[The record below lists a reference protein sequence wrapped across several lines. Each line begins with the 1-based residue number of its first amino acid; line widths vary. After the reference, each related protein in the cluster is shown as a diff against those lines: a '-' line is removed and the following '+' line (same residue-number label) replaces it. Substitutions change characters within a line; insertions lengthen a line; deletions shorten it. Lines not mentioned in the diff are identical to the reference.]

1 MVATRLSLL
10 SLAAVSSCM
19 FGAFRGEP
27 RLGRIDRRLNGSGG
41 ERSADDATSGNGTPF
56 SGDVVSPSAMA
67 SDAVVPIPSAVT
79 SGNTVVSISLEPAA
93 ATTYPPST
101 SSTSLA
107 VEYLVPAALITDGK
121 VHITDFERATET
133 TLFAQPTVP
142 AAQAAPAPPG
152 EGVVIK
158 TVIFGSDLTPVLS
171 VGIVEPPTPPT
182 PPIKPVAGNGK
193 KPPALP
199 SKPYLA
205 NSTVTTSM
213 NMSRPIISTTD
224 SWTLP
229 TELPGDITLP
239 GLTLPPL
246 PIPTISFGS
255 WVTIMPTTTTKPVT
269 AAPTAPPGSGISYCQ
284 ASDFEKPTT
293 SYSIIY
299 STTITWTGDP
309 NEYTAPFPPLIT
321 PKPSCVQ
328 APLAPPPP
336 VRYTLS
342 RCNGTDTETEYR
354 TCEFSTTT
362 VYDVVTG
369 RPLPSTATGGN
380 KAKGT
385 TTVLVTDKN
394 PAVVFPTSSMPDYG
408 GADRGGG
415 TKYRDKVTAGGD
427 VGPITTGPGGSKV
440 GSGVGS
446 VPAVPITVSLRPG
459 AVTLNDQVYTDNPA
473 LRTQIA
479 HVGGEWFT
487 IEPTRVV
494 GAGTTLN
501 RPTASA
507 APAPTTPITTVVG
520 GSPVVI
526 SSGVAV
532 VDGTSF
538 SLEGPPT
545 TKVVQDTTMAI
556 GGGGVEISGPT
567 GSTRLL
573 SPPRHTE
580 VVVAGGELVTAIGTS
595 VLVLRGTT
603 VTYGPSAPITKMNI
617 NGDEVTVGPSGVTIR
632 NKVLG
637 GTSARESETQY
648 EVVGGATITQVAPS
662 VVIIA
667 GSTYTVGPGA
677 SETTVTF
684 GRQTITL
691 GPTGVAVSTMTYT
704 FPLGETPTAVTI
716 TPGATAVGVAS
727 ATTTGSRNSGG
738 GDSKGEEDAAAGLRP
753 SGVLFSVSLFCIA
766 SGVLVWVI

>member
-1 MVATRLSLL
+1 MVATRLTLL

-27 RLGRIDRRLNGSGG
+27 RLGRIDRRLNSPGG

-56 SGDVVSPSAMA
+56 SEDLVSPSATA
-67 SDAVVPIPSAVT
+67 SEAAVPAPSSVAT
-79 SGNTVVSISLEPAA
+79 GNTVVSISLEPMAS
-93 ATTYPPST
+93 TTYPPST

-107 VEYLVPAALITDGK
+107 VEYIDPAALITEGK
-121 VHITDFERATET
+121 VRITDSERATDT
-133 TLFAQPTVP
+133 TLLAQPTVP

-152 EGVVIK
+152 GAVVIK
-158 TVIFGSDLTPVLS
+158 TPSFGLDMTSALS
-171 VGIVEPPTPPT
+171 VGIVETPPT
-182 PPIKPVAGNGK
+182 PPVKPVAGNGK
-193 KPPALP
+193 KPPPLP

-205 NSTVTTSM
+205 NSTVTTSR
-213 NMSRPIISTTD
+213 NMSRTISSTTD
-224 SWTLP
+224 PWTLP
-229 TELPGDITLP
+229 TELPVDITLP

-246 PIPTISFGS
+246 TIPTISFGS
-255 WVTIMPTTTTKPVT
+255 WVTIIPSTTTKPVT

-293 SYSIIY
+293 SYSIVY
-299 STTITWTGDP
+299 STTITWSGDP

-321 PKPSCVQ
+321 PKPSCVHAPQ
-328 APLAPPPP
+328 APQPP

-369 RPLPSTATGGN
+369 RPMPSTATGGN

-394 PAVVFPTSSMPDYG
+394 PAVVFPTSSMPNYG

-427 VGPITTGPGGSKV
+427 PGPITTGPGGSKV
-440 GSGVGS
+440 GGGGS

-473 LRTQIA
+473 LRTQVA
-479 HVGGEWFT
+479 HVGGQWFT

-507 APAPTTPITTVVG
+507 APAPMTPITTVVG
-520 GSPVVI
+520 GAPVVI

-538 SLEGPPT
+538 SLDGPPT
-545 TKVVQDTTMAI
+545 TKVVQDKTMAI
-556 GGGGVEISGPT
+556 GGGGVEITGPT
-567 GSTRLL
+567 GSTRLV

-580 VVVAGGELVTAIGTS
+580 VVVAGGEVVTAIGTS

-603 VTYGPSAPITKMNI
+603 ITYGPSMPITKMMI
-617 NGDEVTVGPSGVTIR
+617 HGDEVTVGPSGVTVR

-637 GTSARESETQY
+637 GASARESDTQY

-677 SETTVTF
+677 QQTTVVV
-684 GRQTITL
+684 GEQTITL
-691 GPTGVAVSTMTYT
+691 GPTGLAVSTMTFT

-716 TPGATAVGVAS
+716 TPGATAVGAAS
-727 ATTTGSRNSGG
+727 ATTTGSHSTG

-766 SGVLVWVI
+766 SGVLVWVL

>member
-1 MVATRLSLL
+1 MVATRLTLL

-19 FGAFRGEP
+19 FGVFRGES
-27 RLGRIDRRLNGSGG
+27 RSGRIDRRLNGSGG
-41 ERSADDATSGNGTPF
+41 ESSADDAASSNGTPF
-56 SGDVVSPSAMA
+56 SEDVISPSATPSEGAVFVLSSVA
-67 SDAVVPIPSAVT
+67 SGNAVVSMSFVSAAST
-79 SGNTVVSISLEPAA
+79 A
-93 ATTYPPST
+93 YPPST
-101 SSTSLA
+101 SSTSL
-107 VEYLVPAALITDGK
+107 T
-121 VHITDFERATET
+121 TET
-133 TLFAQPTVP
+133 ILFAQPTVS
-142 AAQAAPAPPG
+142 AAQTGPAPPG
-152 EGVVIK
+152 AAIVIK
-158 TVIFGSDLTPVLS
+158 TVSSGPDVTSTLS
-171 VGIVEPPTPPT
+171 VGIVAPPATT
-182 PPIKPVAGNGK
+182 SVQAAAGNVK

-199 SKPYLA
+199 SKPNLA

-213 NMSRPIISTTD
+213 NFSRTISSTTD
-224 SWTLP
+224 IWTLP
-229 TELPGDITLP
+229 TELPVDVSLPGVTLP
-239 GLTLPPL
+239 SLT
-246 PIPTISFGS
+246 IPTISFGD
-255 WVTIMPTTTTKPVT
+255 WVTIMPTTTTT
-269 AAPTAPPGSGISYCQ
+269 AAPTGTPGGGISYCQ
-284 ASDFEKPTT
+284 ASDLEKPTT

-309 NEYTAPFPPLIT
+309 DEYTAPFPPLIT

-328 APLAPPPP
+328 SPQATTQA

-369 RPLPSTATGGN
+369 RPAPSTSN

-408 GADRGGG
+408 GADRDGG
-415 TKYRDKVTAGGD
+415 TKYRDKVTAGGVD
-427 VGPITTGPGGSKV
+427 AAPTTTGPGGSKL
-440 GSGVGS
+440 GSGSGSGSGGGGGS

-473 LRTQIA
+473 LRTQVA
-479 HVGGEWFT
+479 QVGGQLFT
-487 IEPTRVV
+487 IEPTRVI
-494 GAGTTLN
+494 GAGTTLT

-507 APAPTTPITTVVG
+507 TPAPTTPITTVVG
-520 GSPVVI
+520 GAPVVI

-538 SLEGPPT
+538 SLDGPPT
-545 TKVVQDTTMAI
+545 TKVVQDQTVAI
-556 GGGGVEISGPT
+556 GAGGVEVTGPT
-567 GSTRLL
+567 GTTRLV
-573 SPPRHTE
+573 SSPRHTE
-580 VVVAGGELVTAIGTS
+580 VVVAGGEVVTAIGTS

-603 VTYGPSAPITKMNI
+603 ITYGPSTPITKMNI
-617 NGDEVTVGPSGVTIR
+617 QGDEVTVGPSGITIR

-637 GTSARESETQY
+637 GASARESETQY
-648 EVVGGATITQVAPS
+648 EVVGGATITQVSPS

-677 SETTVTF
+677 PQTTVVM
-684 GRQTITL
+684 GEQTITL
-691 GPTGVAVSTMTYT
+691 GPTGVAVSTMTLAY
-704 FPLGETPTAVTI
+704 PLGETPTAVTI

-727 ATTTGSRNSGG
+727 ATTTGSRSSGG

-753 SGVLFSVSLFCIA
+753 SGVLFSISLFSIA
-766 SGVLVWVI
+766 SGVLVWVL